1 MILTR
6 WYADQPPLPYNL
18 VLMQRPYAL
27 LLEDGGHSALP
38 KECIARI
45 EERLKWAEE
54 VCRGA
59 WIGSN
64 NNSTIIST
72 PTLKIADVTAPV
84 AKKSRID
91 EQRHLQLIML
101 AIPAMAI
108 FCFTYVNHIN
118 HKYDLD
124 VCENRSIVQNIRDEC
139 QRKIRDA
146 LEVSDRVIKENQSR
160 TFRPR

>member
-1 MILTR
+1 
-6 WYADQPPLPYNL
+6 
-18 VLMQRPYAL
+18 MQRPYAL

-38 KECIARI
+38 QECIARI

-64 NNSTIIST
+64 DKSTTIRTS
-72 PTLKIADVTAPV
+72 PLQIADITSAV
-84 AKKSRID
+84 AKQDRID
-91 EQRHLQLIML
+91 EQRHFKLIML
-101 AIPAMAI
+101 AMPAMAI
-108 FCFTYVNHIN
+108 FCFAYVNHIN

-124 VCENRSIVQNIRDEC
+124 VCENRSILQNIRDEC

-146 LEVSDRVIKENQSR
+146 LEVSDRIIKENQSR

>member
-38 KECIARI
+38 QECIARI

-64 NNSTIIST
+64 DNSTTTRTS
-72 PTLKIADVTAPV
+72 PLQIAAITSAV
-84 AKKSRID
+84 AKQDRID
-91 EQRHLQLIML
+91 EQRHFKLIML
-101 AIPAMAI
+101 AMPVMAI
-108 FCFTYVNHIN
+108 FCFAYVNHIN

-139 QRKIRDA
+139 QRKIREA
-146 LEVSDRVIKENQSR
+146 LEVSDRIIKENQSR